1 MNCHINR
8 RSHFDRKSYFYTDL
22 PM

>member
-1 MNCHINR
+1 MNR